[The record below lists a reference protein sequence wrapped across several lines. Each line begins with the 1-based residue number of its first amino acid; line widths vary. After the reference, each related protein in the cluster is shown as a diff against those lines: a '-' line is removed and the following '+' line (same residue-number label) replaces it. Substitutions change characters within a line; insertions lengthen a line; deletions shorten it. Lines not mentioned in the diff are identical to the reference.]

1 MLVDSSLEFA
11 HVAFA
16 IGRTA
21 GPAVERNRVRR
32 RLREILR
39 TVDLSP
45 GLYLFGLAA
54 PARETTF
61 DALRHAVQGI
71 SSRSPVPGSQ
81 SAGS

>member
-1 MLVDSSLEFA
+1 MLVDSSFEFP
-11 HVAFA
+11 HVGFA

-21 GPAVERNRVRR
+21 GSAVERNRVRR

-39 TVDLSP
+39 TVDLTP

-54 PARETTF
+54 PAWETSF
-61 DALRHAVQGI
+61 DALRHSVRGI
-71 SSRSPVPGSQ
+71 MSRLPSPRHL